1 MKQIE
6 AINEELIIVQDNVN
20 IKFINVMSGKCLYL
34 LNDSLS
40 MLDIN
45 IIFNSESTIMNNY
58 ISRLMK
64 GSIAK
69 FLIIKY

>member
-6 AINEELIIVQDNVN
+6 AINEELIIVYDNVN
-20 IKFINVMSGKCLYL
+20 IQFINVMSDKCLHL